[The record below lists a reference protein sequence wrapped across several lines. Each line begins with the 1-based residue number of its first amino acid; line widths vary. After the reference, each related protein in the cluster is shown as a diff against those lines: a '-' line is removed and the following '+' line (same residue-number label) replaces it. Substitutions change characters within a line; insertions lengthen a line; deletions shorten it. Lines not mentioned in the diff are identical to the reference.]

1 MNLLSKPHRANWLAV
16 AAALTLSAF
25 VAGNAVA
32 AKPAPRIDE
41 SELLASGFKVLVAAT
56 AIQQEWIKNLPPG
69 QIRPMQRTGKKFFIY
84 PDAPNRQIY
93 VGGPKE
99 YDAYL
104 QLHPASKLAT
114 REAMKSGSAYRA
126 KQTVEMQ
133 KATERDL
140 SDPYLGLSWNDLGW

>member
-1 MNLLSKPHRANWLAV
+1 MKLFSNPRRVNWRNVVAV
-16 AAALTLSAF
+16 TAVSAF
-25 VAGNAVA
+25 IAGNAVA
-32 AKPAPRIDE
+32 AKPPPRIDE
-41 SELLASGFKVLVAAT
+41 SELLASGFRVLVAT
-56 AIQQEWIKNLPPG
+56 TTIQQERIKSLPPG
-69 QIRPMQRTGKKFFIY
+69 QIRPMQRNGTKFFIY
-84 PDAPNRQIY
+84 PDAPNKQIY

-104 QLHPASKLAT
+104 RLHPDSKLAT
-114 REAMKSGSAYRA
+114 REAVKTGSDYRA